1 MIKTSPLSNSFLYHY
16 LRQIVLKIIVSV
28 YPEWEVNRCYFK
40 RFYKHCD
47 LKNPRNLIEKIYWLE
62 LHSDT
67 SLWTI
72 CADKYRVR
80 EYISKLGLI
89 DYMPRLYGHWDRV
102 KDIDFGALPSSFVL
116 KSNNGCGTNMIVKD
130 KSMIDLKLLRK
141 KLEQWMAL
149 PNGYDN
155 AQMHNTRIKRCIIA
169 EELLSN
175 DYKDFSPNSLV
186 DFKVYCINGIP
197 LYIWVTYNRVVLN
210 LNMQLFDTDW
220 KMHPEHLRN
229 TAADIYNENDP
240 LFPKPS
246 CLDEMLDIARKIS
259 EPFKQIRVDFFI
271 VNKRPVIGELTMSTG
286 YGFFTEDFYLKMG
299 EMIKLP

>member
-1 MIKTSPLSNSFLYHY
+1 M
-16 LRQIVLKIIVSV
+16 
-28 YPEWEVNRCYFK
+28 
-40 RFYKHCD
+40 
-47 LKNPRNLIEKIYWLE
+47 E

-89 DYMPRLYGHWDRV
+89 EYMPRLYGHWDKV
-102 KDIDFGALPSSFVL
+102 KDIDFDPLPSSFVL

-130 KSMIDLKLLRK
+130 KSKINEKLIRKELK
-141 KLEQWMAL
+141 QWIVL

-155 AQMHNTRIKRCIIA
+155 AQLHNTRIKRCIIA

-186 DFKVYCINGIP
+186 DFKVYCINGAP
-197 LYIWVTYNRVVLN
+197 RYIWVTYNRVVLN
-210 LNMQLFDTDW
+210 LNMQLYDTDW
-220 KMHPEHLRN
+220 KMHPEYLRN

-259 EPFKQIRVDFFI
+259 EPFKQIRVDFYI

-286 YGFFTEDFYLKMG
+286 YGFFTEDFYLKLG

>member
-1 MIKTSPLSNSFLYHY
+1 MIKNWLKKQFLYRLCREY
-16 LRQIVLKIIVSV
+16 VLKAIVSV
-28 YPEWEVNRCYFK
+28 FPEWEIDRCY
-40 RFYKHCD
+40 YLSYNKHCD
-47 LKNPRNLIEKIYWLE
+47 IKKPRNLIEKIYWLE
-62 LHSDT
+62 LNSDT

-89 DYMPRLYGHWDRV
+89 EYMPRLYGHWDKV
-102 KDIDFGALPSSFVL
+102 KDIDFDALPTSFVL
-116 KSNNGCGTNMIVKD
+116 KSNNGCGTNKIVKD
-130 KSMIDLKLLRK
+130 KSLIDLKKIK
-141 KLEQWMAL
+141 KELKQWIVL

-155 AQMHNTRIKRCIIA
+155 AQMHNTKIKRCIIA

-197 LYIWVTYNRVVLN
+197 RYIWVTYNRVVLD
-210 LNMQLFDTDW
+210 LNMQLFDTEW
-220 KMHPEHLRN
+220 NMHPEYLRN

-246 CLDEMLDIARKIS
+246 CLNEMLDIARKIS
-259 EPFKQIRVDFFI
+259 EPFKQIRVDFYI
-271 VNKRPVIGELTMSTG
+271 VNSRPVIGELTMSTG
-286 YGFFTEDFYLKMG
+286 YGFFTEEFLLMLGD
-299 EMIKLP
+299 MIKLP